1 MKKVVNL
8 NVSGNSG
15 IFITPEELYQ
25 KLGIT
30 IGQQVRW
37 RFKKAKHRIP
47 FYRQG
52 KYIRYKLDEVL
63 EWYENTFKEVEEDG
77 ESDDAQENGKI

>member
-1 MKKVVNL
+1 MKKIVNL

-30 IGQQVRW
+30 LSQQSRW

-52 KYIRYKLDEVL
+52 KYIRYKLDEVV
-63 EWYENTFKEVEEDG
+63 EWYENTFKVVGDG
-77 ESDDAQENGKI
+77 EGDDAQENGTL